1 MWNIESE
8 NFQILVL
15 TFYSIMFQN
24 GQTHFKNL
32 EAFVATGENILRKLV
47 LCDHT
52 KHSQRKLVFVIS
64 IHSVAK
70 EIISSE

>member
-1 MWNIESE
+1 
-8 NFQILVL
+8 
-15 TFYSIMFQN
+15 MFQN

-32 EAFVATGENILRKLV
+32 EAFVATGENILRKSV

-52 KHSQRKLVFVIS
+52 KHGKRKLVFVIS